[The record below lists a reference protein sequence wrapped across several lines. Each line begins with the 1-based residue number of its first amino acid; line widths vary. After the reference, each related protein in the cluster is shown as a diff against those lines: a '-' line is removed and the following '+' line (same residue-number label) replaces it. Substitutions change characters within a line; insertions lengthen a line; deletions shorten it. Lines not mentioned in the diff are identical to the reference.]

1 VILTLALH
9 ARQEFKAIC
18 SSEKIRTDHTNN

>member
-18 SSEKIRTDHTNN
+18 SSEKIRTDHKNI